1 LVHRRAH
8 PPAAFA
14 ASHVSTSA
22 WSQGLAWLT
31 GSALWIAFA
40 VIVWLARRRRAVVSH
55 FPEIPGDTRPIKLTP
70 PLVLFAVIRAA
81 AVAIAVAI
89 AVGLNLPN
97 ADWMPIATIVAMKPS
112 LAQSVL
118 FAEQRLAGAIIG
130 AATAAPFLLAI
141 DNKLVLV
148 VAIIIF
154 DAIAGSIA
162 GVRASAT
169 AAAAGT

>member
-1 LVHRRAH
+1 
-8 PPAAFA
+8 
-14 ASHVSTSA
+14 
-22 WSQGLAWLT
+22 
-31 GSALWIAFA
+31 
-40 VIVWLARRRRAVVSH
+40 VSH